1 MIDLPTTLNQLAELN
16 YSGAVFLVAYGLT
29 WLACALLWRHI
40 SPKNAALVTLFQGM
54 VALPIALGVSAALGM
69 FDDRPGGEMITQL
82 SMLVA
87 MSQLLILP
95 LLIVLHAKKNYTAI
109 PLLFA
114 LAGAIHF
121 VPYAWL
127 YQTPIYVI
135 MSVVLAVALTVVY
148 SVDKPKTGQ
157 LMSPQAASLVCG
169 VTGGLLLTTAIVLL
183 AI

>member
-1 MIDLPTTLNQLAELN
+1 
-16 YSGAVFLVAYGLT
+16 
-29 WLACALLWRHI
+29 
-40 SPKNAALVTLFQGM
+40 M

-127 YQTPIYVI
+127 YQTPVYVI
-135 MSVVLAVALTVVY
+135 MSVALAVALAIVY
-148 SVDKPKTGQ
+148 GLDKPKPGQ
-157 LMSPQAASLVCG
+157 LISRSAASMICSL
-169 VTGGLLLTTAIVLL
+169 TGGLLLASAASLL
-183 AI
+183 II